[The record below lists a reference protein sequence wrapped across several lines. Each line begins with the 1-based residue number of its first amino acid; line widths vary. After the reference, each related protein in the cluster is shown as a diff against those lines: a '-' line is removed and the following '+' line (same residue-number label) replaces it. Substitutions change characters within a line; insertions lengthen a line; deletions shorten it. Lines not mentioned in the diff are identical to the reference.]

1 MMGLIKILDAVEVI
15 GGSYK
20 GMHGVVMKETE
31 CMFYVQLVGLD
42 NPWRVKKCNV
52 GLPVKPSMPH
62 VQKVGVRA
70 GVAAKVVDAL
80 DERMKLL
87 RVLKGLNEKYYELE
101 SRLTSLVK
109 VKVIGGKYKG
119 MHGFVTDVTK
129 EMFYVKLDGLD
140 KEKRLMKSSLEV
152 MFVPGNEV
160 MAVMTAELELL
171 SEKKGNVIIKLL
183 DKLLS
188 K

>member
-1 MMGLIKILDAVEVI
+1 
-15 GGSYK
+15 
-20 GMHGVVMKETE
+20 
-31 CMFYVQLVGLD
+31 
-42 NPWRVKKCNV
+42 
-52 GLPVKPSMPH
+52 
-62 VQKVGVRA
+62 
-70 GVAAKVVDAL
+70 
-80 DERMKLL
+80 
-87 RVLKGLNEKYYELE
+87 
-101 SRLTSLVK
+101 
-109 VKVIGGKYKG
+109 